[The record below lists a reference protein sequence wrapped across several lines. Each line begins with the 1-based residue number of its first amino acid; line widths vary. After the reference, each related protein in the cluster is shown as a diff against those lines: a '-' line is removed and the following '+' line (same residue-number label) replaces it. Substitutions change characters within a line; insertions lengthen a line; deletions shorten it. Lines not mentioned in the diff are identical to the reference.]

1 MSFVA
6 EASLESKESPDVLY
20 DRLADHQQ
28 WFRFMPRSFKPLGQP
43 RPTLKVGDRLR
54 VRVGG
59 LASPIFLSTMNR
71 PQEIA
76 WTGGRRGVLYAE
88 HRFVFEASGTGTRV
102 RSIETW
108 EGALSGL
115 LRPILQRLAE
125 RVGKQ
130 QLRGLVGAG

>member
-1 MSFVA
+1 MGFVA

-20 DRLADHQQ
+20 DRLADHAQ
-28 WFRFMPRSFKPLGQP
+28 WFRFMPRSFKPLGRA
-43 RPTLKVGDRLR
+43 RPTLKVGDRLK
-54 VRVGG
+54 VRIGG
-59 LASPIFLSTMNR
+59 LASPISLSIMRR
-71 PQEIA
+71 PHELA

-88 HRFVFEASGTGTRV
+88 HRFVFEAKGNGTLV

-108 EGALSGL
+108 EGVLTPF

-130 QLRGLVGAG
+130 QLRGLVGRP